1 MLIIKQKI
9 NFLGSSRKVT
19 KRPTIAD
26 IFSMGFLWK
35 KLYVSNYLLLLIG
48 NDTTHFG
55 SKIFSFYI
63 TVIQKPRLKFFHKI
77 KTYKL

>member
-9 NFLGSSRKVT
+9 NLLGSSRMLT

-26 IFSMGFLWK
+26 IFSIGFLWK
-35 KLYVSNYLLLLIG
+35 KLYVTNYLLLLIG

-55 SKIFSFYI
+55 SQNIFLLYHRNSKAS
-63 TVIQKPRLKFFHKI
+63 T
-77 KTYKL
+77 